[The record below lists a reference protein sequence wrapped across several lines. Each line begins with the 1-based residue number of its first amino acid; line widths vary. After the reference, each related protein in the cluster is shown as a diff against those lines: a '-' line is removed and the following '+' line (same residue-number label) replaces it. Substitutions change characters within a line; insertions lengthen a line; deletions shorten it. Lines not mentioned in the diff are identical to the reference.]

1 MIYFEPG
8 NVDRGGDAV
17 HRRDTAVYRDTVRAG
32 GEPDGRGIFRG
43 ALAQKEEQMKELK
56 RDLLRAK
63 FTRVMVEE
71 DYKYNAPHNFEV
83 RRVEDDALVC
93 KIHFQEGPVHECGIN
108 GVNNEDLINMVAER
122 LECFQRSPYACRENE
137 IAITKLEEA
146 LLWLHKRT
154 EGRVQRG
161 IEGTSK
167 L

>member
-1 MIYFEPG
+1 
-8 NVDRGGDAV
+8 
-17 HRRDTAVYRDTVRAG
+17 
-32 GEPDGRGIFRG
+32 
-43 ALAQKEEQMKELK
+43 MKELK

-108 GVNNEDLINMVAER
+108 GVNNEDLINMVVER
-122 LECFQRSPYACRENE
+122 LECFQRSPYACRENQ

-146 LLWLHKRT
+146 LLWLRKRT

-167 L
+167 LLGGITCSSISACWWPTSATSAGG